1 MGWGEEG
8 GRGGVGGEEG
18 GEGGLSKEERWVRQK
33 IQKLISGGWR
43 GDYYLEL
50 ESNTFKYLGSFTV
63 IFFYSQG
70 FIQAIL
76 MSGRRY

>member
-8 GRGGVGGEEG
+8 ERGGWGEEG
-18 GEGGLSKEERWVRQK
+18 GEGELSKEERWVRQK
-33 IQKLISGGWR
+33 IQKLISGR